1 MVPAKANQWVLSVVR
16 NSHVSI
22 ATTTVPARGVHSPA
36 MRRSP
41 APAKD
46 AKVIIVCNGGSFHS
60 FGPAPKRRT
69 EPTTRR
75 MTSKPRPGQLLANV
89 E

>member
-1 MVPAKANQWVLSVVR
+1 MISQISM
-16 NSHVSI
+16 
-22 ATTTVPARGVHSPA
+22 TTTTDPARGAQSPA
-36 MRRSP
+36 MRSP
-41 APAKD
+41 D
-46 AKVIIVCNGGSFHS
+46 AARGAEVTIVCNGGSFHS
-60 FGPAPKRRT
+60 FGPATRRRT